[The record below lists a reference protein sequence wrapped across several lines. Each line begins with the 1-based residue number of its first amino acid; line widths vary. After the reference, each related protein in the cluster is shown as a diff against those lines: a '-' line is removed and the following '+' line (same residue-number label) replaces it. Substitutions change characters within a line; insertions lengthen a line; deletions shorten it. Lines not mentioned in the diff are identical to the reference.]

1 MRRDFVRSWLRVH
14 NISILL
20 LVGFFLLWEFV
31 VRFGHV
37 PSFILPP
44 PSRVFWTFFVR
55 FPFLLA
61 HGTTTAFEIV
71 LGMVLGASGGIGLG
85 VMIFYSP
92 SLERAIYPLII
103 ASQMVPIFAIAPLLV
118 LWFGYGIWPKA
129 AVAALIVFF
138 PIVVNT
144 VDGFRSVSSETI
156 DLLHSLRA
164 SEWQIFRKIRLPAG
178 LPSLFSGLKIGATLS
193 VVGATIG
200 EWIGGQRGLG
210 YLMLRSKT
218 LLRMEVVF
226 AAILMLSFLG
236 MALFGGL
243 SVAERYFLR
252 WRKRGVTFTTTRR
265 SR

>member
-1 MRRDFVRSWLRVH
+1 MRSRLRTH
-14 NISILL
+14 TGPTLL
-20 LVGFFLLWEFV
+20 LTGLFLVWEFA
-31 VRFGHV
+31 VRLAHI
-37 PSFILPP
+37 PPYLLPP
-44 PSRVFWTFFVR
+44 PSRILLAFFTQ
-55 FPFLLA
+55 FPFLIG
-61 HGTTTAFEIV
+61 HGATTVLEIIF
-71 LGMVLGASGGIGLG
+71 GMVLGGISGIGLG
-85 VMIFYSP
+85 VAIFYLP

-129 AVAALIVFF
+129 TVAALIVFF
-138 PIVVNT
+138 PLVVNT
-144 VDGFRSVSSETI
+144 VDGFRSVPGETI

-164 SEWQIFRKIRLPAG
+164 SEWQIFRKIRVPAG

-200 EWIGGQRGLG
+200 EWIGGQKGLG

-226 AAILMLSFLG
+226 AAILMLSLLG
-236 MALFGGL
+236 VTLFSGL

-252 WRKRGVTFTTTRR
+252 WRTRGIALTTTRR
-265 SR
+265 LR